1 MRKSILYT
9 TICAALLLSCEMKD
23 KGTDIDLSGYTTFKV
38 DMEEISF
45 GSLPEDR
52 VWQEG
57 DMIGVFGS
65 EQGENEGFYLKTSS
79 EGETI
84 AEFYG
89 PLIKG
94 NTIRAYF
101 PYDGTLK
108 DGVNGIP
115 CNLSPVQAYDPQKN
129 SVEFFKDCSQMAF
142 SILDETGKF
151 YFRYPFG
158 ILEIHMALDTPVYMT
173 GATLSGKNPV
183 SGVFEINEQGLPVPT
198 DVSQNVITLDFDG
211 AVVPS
216 DDSGVPAVLR
226 FVLPPAFY
234 FAGELSLEVN
244 VRDGHDFIVQLED
257 VTVERVDCSDF
268 TVASITVGLSDI
280 PGLEVEDGYL
290 ENEQ

>member
-9 TICAALLLSCEMKD
+9 TLCAALLLSCEMKD
-23 KGTDIDLSGYTTFKV
+23 NGTDIDLSGHTIFKV
-38 DMEEISF
+38 DMEEIFF
-45 GSLPEDR
+45 GGLPEDR

-89 PLIKG
+89 PLVKG

-101 PYDGTLK
+101 PYDRTLK
-108 DGVNGIP
+108 GGVNGIP
-115 CNLSPVQAYDPQKN
+115 CSLSPVQGYDPLKN
-129 SVEFFKDCSQMAF
+129 SVEFFKDCSRMAF
-142 SILDETGKF
+142 AVLDETGEF
-151 YFRYPFG
+151 HFRYPFG
-158 ILEIHMALDTPVYMT
+158 ILEINMALDEPVAMT
-173 GATLSGKNPV
+173 GASLSGKNPV

-198 DVSQNVITLDFDG
+198 DVSQNVITLDFGG

-216 DDSGVPAVLR
+216 DDSGVPAILR
-226 FVLPPAFY
+226 FVLPPAYY
-234 FAGELSLEVN
+234 FAGDLSLEVN
-244 VRDGHDFIVQLED
+244 VQDGQDFIVLLED
-257 VTVERVDCSDF
+257 VAVERVDCSDF
-268 TVASITVGLSDI
+268 TVSSTTVTLSDI

>member
-9 TICAALLLSCEMKD
+9 AICAALLLSCQMKD

-89 PLIKG
+89 PLVKG
-94 NTIRAYF
+94 NLIRAYF
-101 PYDGTLK
+101 PYDKGLK
-108 DGVNGIP
+108 AGVDGIP
-115 CNLSPVQAYDPQKN
+115 CTLSPVQAYEPQKN
-129 SVEFFKDCSQMAF
+129 SVDFFTDCSGTAF
-142 SILDETGKF
+142 AVLDGTGEF
-151 YFRYPFG
+151 HFRYPFG
-158 ILEIHMALDTPVYMT
+158 ILEITMALDTPVDMT
-173 GATLSGKNPV
+173 GASLSGKSPV
-183 SGVFEINEQGLPVPT
+183 SGMFEIDEQGTPVPT

-216 DDSGVPAVLR
+216 EDSGEPAVLR
-226 FVLPPAFY
+226 FVLPPAYY
-234 FAGELSLEVN
+234 FAGDLSLEVN
-244 VRDGHDFIVQLED
+244 VQDGQDFIVLLED
-257 VTVERVDCSDF
+257 VAVERVDCSDF
-268 TVASITVGLSDI
+268 TVSTTTVTLSDI
-280 PGLEVEDGYL
+280 PGLEVENGYL